1 MKSTYLLIDFFSIL
15 VPFLYSFH
23 PKLKFYK
30 NWPAFFPAVLIT
42 GLLFIGWDMYF
53 THLKIWGFNPA
64 YLIGINVGNL
74 PIEEVLFFLCI
85 PYSCVFSYVC
95 LNMLIKK
102 NIPKALESAISILLI
117 VSSVFMAVFFRNLS
131 YTAFTFMALA
141 VLVFVARFVLQVT
154 WLPGFYL
161 SYLILLLPFLIV
173 NGLLTGTGLQQPVV
187 WYNPAQML
195 NIRVLTIPIED
206 IFYGM
211 DLILLNV
218 MIYSWIGDKQR
229 RHHEVAKKM
238 ATAINLV

>member
-1 MKSTYLLIDFFSIL
+1 
-15 VPFLYSFH
+15 
-23 PKLKFYK
+23 
-30 NWPAFFPAVLIT
+30 
-42 GLLFIGWDMYF
+42 
-53 THLKIWGFNPA
+53 
-64 YLIGINVGNL
+64 
-74 PIEEVLFFLCI
+74 
-85 PYSCVFSYVC
+85 
-95 LNMLIKK
+95 MLIKK

-154 WLPGFYL
+154 WLPGFYV

-195 NIRVLTIPIED
+195 NIRILTIPIED